1 MRFKEGVVDEVL
13 LLPELV
19 VVVVV
24 VVTGLGM
31 RGLSFLPLNG

>member
-1 MRFKEGVVDEVL
+1 MRFKEGVVVEVL
-13 LLPELV
+13 LLVEE
-19 VVVVV
+19 VVV

>member
-1 MRFKEGVVDEVL
+1 MRFKEGVVVEVL
-13 LLPELV
+13 LLVEV
-19 VVVVV
+19 VIVV